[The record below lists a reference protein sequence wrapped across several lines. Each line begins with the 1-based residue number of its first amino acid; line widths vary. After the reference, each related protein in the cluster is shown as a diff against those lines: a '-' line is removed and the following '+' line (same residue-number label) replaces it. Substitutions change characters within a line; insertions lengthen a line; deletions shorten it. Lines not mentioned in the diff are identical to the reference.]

1 MITVRGGGFN
11 VSSTAV
17 LQLTNN
23 SLQVQATA
31 SPVSMSQCNDDLSL
45 SLSSRLADVRP
56 LDYKLSPDIPVLSQL
71 QQFTRVT
78 SCQCSGCS

>member
-31 SPVSMSQCNDDLSL
+31 SPVSMSQCNNDLSL
-45 SLSSRLADVRP
+45 SLSSRLAVCQTTQLQVVARHP
-56 LDYKLSPDIPVLSQL
+56 CPEPTPTVHPCYVLS
-71 QQFTRVT
+71 V
-78 SCQCSGCS
+78 

>member
-1 MITVRGGGFN
+1 MITVRGDGFN

-31 SPVSMSQCNDDLSL
+31 SPVS
-45 SLSSRLADVRP
+45 RTYVTVILATVAIDPQAVANNRRAEF
-56 LDYKLSPDIPVLSQL
+56 L
-71 QQFTRVT
+71 QK
-78 SCQCSGCS
+78 